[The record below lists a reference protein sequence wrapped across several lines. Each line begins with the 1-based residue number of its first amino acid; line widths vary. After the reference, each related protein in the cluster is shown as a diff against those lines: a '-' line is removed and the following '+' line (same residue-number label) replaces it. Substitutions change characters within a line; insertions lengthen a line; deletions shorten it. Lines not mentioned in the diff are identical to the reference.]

1 MQYTLNTQ
9 SSTRQSLDVTV
20 PSMHVDETFARITS
34 RLASTLK
41 LPGFRKGKV
50 PTQFIMERFSKE
62 VHQEVAESLVR
73 DFFWEASR
81 KAGVTPNSNPYIEK
95 LELNQNTDAKFVAS
109 FDVAPELK
117 LPNYQSLS
125 LTKRKRQVDDDLIE
139 EQLKDLQA
147 RAAKLKSVDTPVVAQ
162 LLVTCDLKVTPFR
175 LDGKPEKTRSF
186 KEQVIQIDET
196 RPLDG
201 ALIGLKVD
209 EVKEFTLQHSETD
222 ANANFAGK
230 SVKYHVV
237 VKDIRERVLAEI
249 NDDFAKDAGPFENL
263 QALKDRLK
271 KDLEEAS
278 ERDAKGRLQADLLD
292 LLLEK
297 TTFDIPASMT
307 AMQLDDYCREFSQQF
322 AEQGMDPRRIN
333 WEAYREHRLK
343 DAQRSI
349 KCGYLLKQ
357 LGDAEKVEVPESA
370 VDADI
375 DKFMAEN
382 QIKQTLKQVKSELE
396 NRGALGEIKGRIRT
410 EMIFKRLLELSTVQ
424 EILLDKKG
432 YEALLESE
440 RTQDQAS
447 TLHPFDEGE
456 SAEGTSTDP
465 HAHHDHG
472 SHEGHSH

>member
-1 MQYTLNTQ
+1 MHYTLSTQ
-9 SSTRQSLDVTV
+9 SGTRQSLDVTV
-20 PSMHVDETFARITS
+20 PSQRVNETFARITN
-34 RLASTLK
+34 RLASTMK

-50 PTQFIMERFSKE
+50 PPQFILERFSKE

-81 KAGVTPNSNPYIEK
+81 QAGVTPISNPSIEK
-95 LELNQNTDAKFVAS
+95 LELKQDTDAKFVAS
-109 FDVAPELK
+109 FDVAPALQ
-117 LPNYQSLS
+117 LPSYQNLS
-125 LTKRKRQVDDDLIE
+125 LTKKKRQVDEALLE

-147 RAAKLKSVDTPVVAQ
+147 RSAKLKSVETPVAAS
-162 LLVTCDLKVTPFR
+162 LLVTCDLKVTPYR
-175 LDGKPEKTRSF
+175 VDGKPEKTRSF
-186 KEQVIQIDET
+186 KDQVIQIDES
-196 RPLDG
+196 RPLDA
-201 ALIGLKVD
+201 ALLGLNVD
-209 EVKEFTLQHSETD
+209 DTKEFTLQHPDSDPNTH
-222 ANANFAGK
+222 FAGK

-271 KDLEEAS
+271 QDLEEAA
-278 ERDAKGRLQADLLD
+278 ERDAQGRLQADLLD

-297 TTFDIPASMT
+297 TTFDIPASMV
-307 AMQLDDYCREFSQQF
+307 AMQLDDYCREFSQEF
-322 AEQGMDPRRIN
+322 SKQGMDPRRIN
-333 WEAYREHRLK
+333 WQAYRNHRLK
-343 DAQRSI
+343 EAERSV

-375 DKFMAEN
+375 EKFMADN
-382 QIKQTLKQVKSELE
+382 HIQLTLKQVKNELE

-410 EMIFKRLLELSTVQ
+410 EMIFKRVLELSTVQ
-424 EILLDKKG
+424 EVLLDKAG
-432 YEALLESE
+432 YDALLESE
-440 RTQDQAS
+440 RKQDQAS

-456 SAEGTSTDP
+456 STEGASADP

-472 SHEGHSH
+472 SHDGHSH

>member
-20 PSMHVDETFARITS
+20 PSAQVDETFARITN
-34 RLASTLK
+34 RLASTVK

-81 KAGVTPNSNPYIEK
+81 KAGVTPISNPSIEK
-95 LELNQNTDAKFVAS
+95 LELKQNKDATFVAS
-109 FDVAPELK
+109 FDVAPELT
-117 LPNYQSLS
+117 LPNYKNLS
-125 LTKRKRQVDDDLIE
+125 LTKKKRQVDDALIE
-139 EQLKDLQA
+139 EQLKELQG
-147 RAAKLKSVDTPVVAQ
+147 RAAKLKSVDLPVAAK

-175 LDGKPEKTRSF
+175 VDGKPEKTRSF

-196 RPLDG
+196 RPLDA
-201 ALIGLKVD
+201 ALVGLKVD
-209 EVKEFTLQHSETD
+209 EVKEFTLQHSDQD
-222 ANANFAGK
+222 ANTHFAGK
-230 SVKYHVV
+230 TVKYHVV
-237 VKDIRERVLAEI
+237 VKDVRERVLAEI
-249 NDDFAKDAGPFENL
+249 NDDFAKDAGAFENL

-271 KDLEEAS
+271 QDLEEAS
-278 ERDAKGRLQADLLD
+278 ERDANGRLQADLLD
-292 LLLEK
+292 LLLDK
-297 TTFDIPASMT
+297 TTFDIPASMI

-333 WEAYREHRLK
+333 WQAYREHRRK
-343 DAQRSI
+343 EAERSV

-357 LGDAEKVEVPESA
+357 LGDAEKIEVPESA

-375 DKFMAEN
+375 EKFMKEN
-382 QIKQTLKQVKSELE
+382 RIQLTLKQVKNELE
-396 NRGALGEIKGRIRT
+396 NRGALGEIKGRLRT
-410 EMIFKRLLELSTVQ
+410 ELIFKRLLELSTVQ
-424 EILLDKKG
+424 ETLLDKKG
-432 YEALLESE
+432 YDALLESE
-440 RTQDQAS
+440 RKQDETS

-456 SAEGTSTDP
+456 SSEGTSTDP